1 MKLTD
6 LAGLPLT
13 YAPKGLT
20 LDGPLPA
27 GFHHLA
33 VERRI
38 GTGGAAYERAA
49 EALMHW
55 APQRGIGLRPVATAS
70 RAAEG
75 VEVLSHLVLLPVP
88 CRVVWTVEDRER
100 TGFGYGTLA
109 GHPESGEEGFLVERR
124 GDEVYAAIR
133 AYARP
138 ATVLTRLGGP
148 LTWVGQR
155 LAARGYLRA
164 LQRAADGRM
173 TP

>member
-1 MKLTD
+1 MKLAD
-6 LAGLPLT
+6 LADLPLT
-13 YAPKGLT
+13 YAPQGLT

-38 GTGGAAYERAA
+38 GAGDAAYARAA
-49 EALMHW
+49 AALMHW
-55 APQRGIGLRPVATAS
+55 APQRGIGLRPVTTAR
-70 RAAEG
+70 RAATG
-75 VEVLSHLVLLPVP
+75 VEILSRLVVLPVP
-88 CRVVWTVEDRER
+88 CRVVWTVEDSRR

-124 GDEVYAAIR
+124 GDDVYAVIR

-138 ATVLTRLGGP
+138 ATLLTRLGGP

-155 LAARGYLRA
+155 VAAQGYLRA
-164 LQRAADGRM
+164 LQHAADGR
-173 TP
+173 PR